1 MDTMEHYSRV
11 ADGFERTVAGVR
23 DWTATT
29 PCPEWDARTV
39 AAHVVDTHRLFLARL
54 DGSEP
59 PTLAPDADVPTA
71 WRTVRA
77 DLERALADQGD
88 QPVDFFG
95 GKAPF
100 RETIET
106 VVCADTLLHTW
117 DLARGTGQDDTLDLT
132 SIASA
137 SAFLTPRGEL
147 MRRPGGF
154 GPEVTVPAD
163 ASPQDR
169 LVAFAGR
176 DPRVATS

>member
-11 ADGFERTVAGVR
+11 ADGFERTLTGVR

-29 PCPEWDARTV
+29 PCTEWDARHV

-59 PTLAPDADVPTA
+59 PTLAPDADVTSA
-71 WRTVRA
+71 WHAVRG
-77 DLERALADQGD
+77 DLEKALANHGD
-88 QPVDFFG
+88 QQVDHFG

-100 RETIET
+100 RETVDT

-117 DLARGTGQDDTLDLT
+117 DLARGSGQDDTLDL
-132 SIASA
+132 ASVATA
-137 SAFLTPRGEL
+137 SAFLTPRGDL

-163 ASPQDR
+163 ASAQDR
-169 LVAFAGR
+169 LVAFSGR